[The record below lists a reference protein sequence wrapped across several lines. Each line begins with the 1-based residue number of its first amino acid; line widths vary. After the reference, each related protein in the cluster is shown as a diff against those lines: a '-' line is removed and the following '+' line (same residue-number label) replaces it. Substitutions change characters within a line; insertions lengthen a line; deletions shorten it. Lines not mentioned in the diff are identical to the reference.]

1 MALMKAGGVLLDFLL
16 SVAMVLGQ
24 NGWSVTYSPQ
34 RIFALKGS
42 TVNLSCSYTFPSDL
56 KVLKTLWFTTWASG
70 APEPKDVTDDSTYAG
85 RVTYHGGK
93 MNVHTLTITDLRES
107 DYAVYMFRFITD
119 KEKYSGTPGVT
130 LSSTDFWSVTYSA
143 KSVYAMKGSTVEM
156 SCSYTFPRGTVTST
170 FWFRKGAN
178 KNPVNLSDDPDY
190 RGRVM
195 YRSDEKNRHTLIITD
210 LRETDSAEYKFRFIT
225 DQTGG
230 KYTGLP
236 GVNLILGWSVKY
248 TAESICALKGSTVEL
263 SCSYTFP
270 SGTVTSA
277 FWFAKY
283 DTDKN
288 PVNLRDDPNY
298 TGRVTYRNDTKN
310 NHILNITDLR
320 ESDSTFYWFRFTTN
334 LTRGKFT
341 GEPGVSLSVTGLQV
355 AVTPDARPQKTLTCG
370 TTCALPDNPT
380 YIWYKNGHPVKEDRL
395 PAFSVSSGAE
405 DCYACVVKGYEQIRS
420 TVAYGPKNMS
430 VSVSTG
436 VIVEGSSV
444 TLTCSSDANP
454 PVDKYT
460 WYKKTVTSPKASGQS
475 YSITNITSEDS
486 GEYYC
491 EAENGIG
498 SKKSTALMINF
509 ERKHISAM
517 TVTLITSVGLV
528 VLLLSFGFVCFWK
541 KASKSSS
548 PMADAGQGGSMYL
561 NVPRKAVPPATA
573 RRADTADGG
582 QVGLFETEDRCD
594 NLGRFVERFPTSSVP
609 SVSIRRILLMQTSQ
623 TSQRQWTL
631 LQTGQ
636 QRPQMTRR
644 RSLCMQM
651 SPTWP

>member
-130 LSSTDFWSVTYSA
+130 LSSTVFCFVF
-143 KSVYAMKGSTVEM
+143 MLNN
-156 SCSYTFPRGTVTST
+156 CSFLALNV
-170 FWFRKGAN
+170 K
-178 KNPVNLSDDPDY
+178 
-190 RGRVM
+190 
-195 YRSDEKNRHTLIITD
+195 
-210 LRETDSAEYKFRFIT
+210 
-225 DQTGG
+225 
-230 KYTGLP
+230 
-236 GVNLILGWSVKY
+236 GWSVKY

-298 TGRVTYRNDTKN
+298 TGRVTYR
-310 NHILNITDLR
+310 
-320 ESDSTFYWFRFTTN
+320 
-334 LTRGKFT
+334 
-341 GEPGVSLSVTGLQV
+341 LQV

-420 TVAYGPKNMS
+420 TVAC
-430 VSVSTG
+430 
-436 VIVEGSSV
+436 GSSR
-444 TLTCSSDANP
+444 
-454 PVDKYT
+454 
-460 WYKKTVTSPKASGQS
+460 TVLC
-475 YSITNITSEDS
+475 S

-541 KASKSSS
+541 KASRSSS

-582 QVGLFETEDRCD
+582 QEDPVDANISNISKAMDTAADRTAESTD
-594 NLGRFVERFPTSSVP
+594 DEEEESVYANVSNMAMTP
-609 SVSIRRILLMQTSQ
+609 SAKD
-623 TSQRQWTL
+623 
-631 LQTGQ
+631 
-636 QRPQMTRR
+636 
-644 RSLCMQM
+644 
-651 SPTWP
+651 